1 MPTRRLLV
9 ASALAAALAARAAPA
24 SGDAS
29 CLAPYAGGA
38 LLADP
43 GAPALSAPGP
53 LFARFGEPLH
63 LCLAGPLRASRRFEI
78 KLSFREPDAR
88 LRVRLIAAAGA
99 PGGGARAPPGAPP
112 QAQQQAQ
119 QLLLQQQRVDTAPEL
134 KGAVVEDAE
143 KLEFATDAEGRIVI
157 VESAADAGGDAA
169 GAAVPVERVL
179 LRIEAAPRGPRR
191 ADLPA
196 PGGVWLDARLDEL
209 DFGIVPRRARA
220 LIVAVPLALLCA
232 ACAAHGLLH
241 SPYSPLRLA
250 SVGKVGKRMTHG
262 E

>member
-1 MPTRRLLV
+1 MPTRRLLLT
-9 ASALAAALAARAAPA
+9 STLAAALAARAAPA
-24 SGDAS
+24 SGDAA

-43 GAPALSAPGP
+43 GAPGLSAPGP

-63 LCLAGPLRASRRFEI
+63 LCLAGPLRASRRYEI

-88 LRVRLIAAAGA
+88 LRVRLVAAARA

-112 QAQQQAQ
+112 QA
-119 QLLLQQQRVDTAPEL
+119 LLLQRADPAPEL
-134 KGAVVEDAE
+134 EGAAVEDAE
-143 KLEFATDAEGRIVI
+143 KLEFATDAEGRVVI
-157 VESAADAGGDAA
+157 IEAAADA

-209 DFGIVPRRARA
+209 DFGFVPRRARA

>member
-1 MPTRRLLV
+1 MPTRRLLL

-24 SGDAS
+24 SGDAA

-63 LCLAGPLRASRRFEI
+63 LCLAGPLRASRRYEI

-88 LRVRLIAAAGA
+88 LRVRLVAVARA

-112 QAQQQAQ
+112 QAQQ
-119 QLLLQQQRVDTAPEL
+119 LLRRADPAPEL
-134 KGAVVEDAE
+134 EGAAVEDAE
-143 KLEFATDAEGRIVI
+143 KLEFATDAEGRVVI
-157 VESAADAGGDAA
+157 IEAAADA

-209 DFGIVPRRARA
+209 DFGFVPRRARA
-220 LIVAVPLALLCA
+220 LVVAVPLALLCA

-250 SVGKVGKRMTHG
+250 SVSKVGKRMTHG

>member
-1 MPTRRLLV
+1 MPTRRLLL

-24 SGDAS
+24 SGDAA

-63 LCLAGPLRASRRFEI
+63 LCLAGPLRASRRYEI

-88 LRVRLIAAAGA
+88 LRVRLVAVARA
-99 PGGGARAPPGAPP
+99 PCGGARAPPGAPP
-112 QAQQQAQ
+112 QAQQ
-119 QLLLQQQRVDTAPEL
+119 LLQRADPAPEL
-134 KGAVVEDAE
+134 EGAAVEDAE
-143 KLEFATDAEGRIVI
+143 KLEFATDAEGRVVI
-157 VESAADAGGDAA
+157 IEAAADA

-209 DFGIVPRRARA
+209 DFGFVPRRARA